1 MSIAARAIAM
11 AIRGYRGLVSPLLGR
26 HCRYEPTCSA
36 YALEAVTRR
45 GAARG
50 GFLALRRIARCHPWA
65 PGGFDPVP
73 APPNDETQL
82 RPTARPR
89 QDGDGLEEAHG
100 A

>member
-1 MSIAARAIAM
+1 VSIAARAIAM

-26 HCRYEPTCSA
+26 HCGYEPTCSA
-36 YALEAVTRR
+36 YALEAVARH

-73 APPNDETQL
+73 ARTNDEPPL
-82 RPTARPR
+82 RPTARPG
-89 QDGDGLEEAHG
+89 QDGNGLEEARG